1 MCRNEITISPAP
13 RKCGTLYLLLLARVY
28 GLYGVLG
35 DELVS
40 SGKAEEEGGVGRG

>member
-1 MCRNEITISPAP
+1 MRTGGAMV
-13 RKCGTLYLLLLARVY
+13 LLLARVY